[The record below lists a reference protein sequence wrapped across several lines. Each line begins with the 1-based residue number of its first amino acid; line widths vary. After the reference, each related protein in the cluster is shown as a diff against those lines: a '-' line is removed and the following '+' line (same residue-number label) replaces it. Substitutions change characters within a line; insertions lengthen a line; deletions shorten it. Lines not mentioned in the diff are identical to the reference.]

1 MDSANLRVV
10 SFAGSLRKGS
20 LNRMLQLSAAAL
32 APAGMIVEE
41 LDIFDVPLFNAD
53 VEDNG
58 PPDSVIKF
66 KESIAGSDGLLIIS
80 PEYNYSMPA
89 VTKNLIDWASRRIS
103 HPGNVL
109 LGKPV
114 CIMSVTGGA
123 TSNGAKGRA
132 HVRESLIYPGAITM
146 PGPDVGLSGGGSNFN
161 DRGDLIGDVVI
172 SQVKKN
178 MSSFRDWI
186 LRVRQE
192 D

>member
-1 MDSANLRVV
+1 MATSNLRIV

-20 LNRMLQLSAAAL
+20 LNRMLQMSSAAL
-32 APAGMIVEE
+32 VPIGMIVEE
-41 LDIFDVPLFNAD
+41 LDISEVPLFNAD

-58 PPDSVIKF
+58 PPDSVIKL
-66 KESIAGSDGLLIIS
+66 KESIAAADGLLIVT

-132 HVRESLIYPGAITM
+132 HVRESLVFPGAITM
-146 PGPDVGLSGGGSNFN
+146 PGPDVGLSGGQRNFN
-161 DRGDLIGDVVI
+161 SSGDLIDELAI
-172 SQVKKN
+172 SQVERN
-178 MSSFRDWI
+178 MAAFRDWI
-186 LRVRQE
+186 LRVRQ
-192 D
+192 